1 MDVVGIGAGGWD
13 SLGPE
18 ERALVS
24 SAARVYGSRRQLEL
38 LPPVPGQQRVPW
50 PSPLRP
56 ALHDLLAGHQD
67 SGAVVL
73 ASGDPML
80 AGLGTTLVEE
90 FGAAAVRVHPGVS
103 SVALAR
109 ARMGWSAETVDVVRL
124 TESGPDAV
132 RRFLAPGRRLIVLSR
147 DRDSPA
153 ALAEVLSDA
162 GFGSSAM
169 VLLADLGGADERRW
183 EGLARGWGGPAPDLN
198 LVCVT
203 CVAEEASGLWS
214 IAPGLPDDAY
224 EHDGQ
229 LTKRDVRAA
238 ALAHLMP
245 VPGQLLWD
253 VGAGAGSV
261 GIEWMRA
268 HPRCRAIAVER
279 DEARA
284 ARIRTNAA
292 RLGVPELLVVRAS
305 APAALDDL
313 PAPDAVFVGGGATR
327 DTLELAWD
335 ALNGGGR
342 LVVHAVTH
350 ETELVVSDLYR
361 RIGGQLTRIS
371 VESMAPIGSYSGW
384 KPARAVVQWSAQKPL
399 DEQQLLVQ
407 GTVPGP

>member
-1 MDVVGIGAGGWD
+1 MDVVGIGARGWD
-13 SLGPE
+13 SLGPDE
-18 ERALVS
+18 KALVS

-38 LPPVPGQQRVPW
+38 LPAIPDQERIAW

-56 ALHDLLAGHQD
+56 SLPGLLAGHQE

-80 AGLGTTLVEE
+80 AGLGTTLVEL
-90 FGAAAVRVHPGVS
+90 FGADFVRVHPGVS

-109 ARMGWSAETVDVVRL
+109 ARMAWPAESTEVVRL

-132 RRFLAPGRRLIVLSR
+132 RRHLAPGRRLIVLSR

-153 ALAEVLSDA
+153 ALAAVLRDARFGLSPMSVLSD
-162 GFGSSAM
+162 
-169 VLLADLGGADERRW
+169 LGGSEEGRRDV
-183 EGLARGWGGPAPDLN
+183 LARDCTGPSPDLN
-198 LVCVT
+198 LVAVT
-203 CVAEEASGLWS
+203 CVPEQASALWS
-214 IAPGLPDDAY
+214 CTPGLPDEAY

-245 VPGQLLWD
+245 VPAQLLWD

-268 HPRCRAIAVER
+268 HPRCRAVAVER
-279 DEARA
+279 DGTRA
-284 ARIRTNAA
+284 ARIRSNAA
-292 RLGVPELLVVRAS
+292 RLGVPELQVVVAS

-350 ETELVVSDLYR
+350 ETELVVSD
-361 RIGGQLTRIS
+361 
-371 VESMAPIGSYSGW
+371 
-384 KPARAVVQWSAQKPL
+384 
-399 DEQQLLVQ
+399 
-407 GTVPGP
+407 